1 MLRSKVCALCLS
13 RPAVQVDPPELR
25 LGVVA
30 GRVVDRVRRAGP
42 PVDGQRAAATVGG
55 RRRVGVRQKGDLV
68 RVLRVARAQRD
79 ASATVNRGLEAGRAA
94 PPGLELI
101 VPVVRDPRVASVIV
115 MVVRVL
121 VVRVVRGVHDRR
133 VASVIVM
140 VVRVLVVRV
149 VRGVH
154 DRRVASVIV
163 MADRVPAVAVEDD
176 LGLPR
181 EATLELMVASGVT
194 VPVALQ
200 VLVGRVALVIV

>member
-1 MLRSKVCALCLS
+1 M
-13 RPAVQVDPPELR
+13 
-25 LGVVA
+25 
-30 GRVVDRVRRAGP
+30 
-42 PVDGQRAAATVGG
+42 
-55 RRRVGVRQKGDLV
+55 RQKGDLV

-133 VASVIVM
+133 V
-140 VVRVLVVRV
+140 VL
-149 VRGVH
+149 
-154 DRRVASVIV
+154 VIV